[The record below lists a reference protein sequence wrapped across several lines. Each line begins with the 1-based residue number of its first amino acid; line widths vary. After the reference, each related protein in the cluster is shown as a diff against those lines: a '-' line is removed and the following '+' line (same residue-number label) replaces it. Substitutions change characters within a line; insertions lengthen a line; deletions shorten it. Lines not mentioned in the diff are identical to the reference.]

1 MLEKHI
7 DVGQPDTHFSG
18 IEQGFEVFDLL
29 VNELKK
35 TDALT
40 GYHTDTHTPV
50 HTADILYNILH
61 ICILKSGSPSRWPTK
76 QACIK
81 HPCTQDLSSSPTG
94 LFRSFTASRALSWL
108 HR

>member
-7 DVGQPDTHFSG
+7 DGGQPDTHFSG
-18 IEQGFEVFDLL
+18 TEQGFEVFDLL

-40 GYHTDTHTPV
+40 GYHTGTYMPM

-61 ICILKSGSPSRWPTK
+61 IYIYIYIYLV
-76 QACIK
+76 
-81 HPCTQDLSSSPTG
+81 L
-94 LFRSFTASRALSWL
+94 
-108 HR
+108 

>member
-7 DVGQPDTHFSG
+7 DGGQSDTHFSG
-18 IEQGFEVFDLL
+18 TEQGFEVFDLL

-61 ICILKSGSPSRWPTK
+61 IYIYIYKSR
-76 QACIK
+76 
-81 HPCTQDLSSSPTG
+81 
-94 LFRSFTASRALSWL
+94 
-108 HR
+108 

>member
-7 DVGQPDTHFSG
+7 DGGQSDTHFSG
-18 IEQGFEVFDLL
+18 TEQGFEVFDLL

-40 GYHTDTHTPV
+40 GYHTDTNTPV

-61 ICILKSGSPSRWPTK
+61 IYMYTYIQLDVHRRFYHAITFLDVDP
-76 QACIK
+76 
-81 HPCTQDLSSSPTG
+81 D
-94 LFRSFTASRALSWL
+94 ASVL
-108 HR
+108 

>member
-7 DVGQPDTHFSG
+7 DGGQSDTHFSG
-18 IEQGFEVFDLL
+18 TEQGFEVFDLL

-61 ICILKSGSPSRWPTK
+61 IYIHIQIQVIHHWIQNSALQLRR
-76 QACIK
+76 
-81 HPCTQDLSSSPTG
+81 G
-94 LFRSFTASRALSWL
+94 LTVNRLLNMSTYGF
-108 HR
+108 